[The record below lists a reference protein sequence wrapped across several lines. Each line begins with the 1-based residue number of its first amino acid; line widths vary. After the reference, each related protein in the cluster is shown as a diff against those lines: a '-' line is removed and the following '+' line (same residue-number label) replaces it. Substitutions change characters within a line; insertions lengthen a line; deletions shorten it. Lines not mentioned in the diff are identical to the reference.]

1 MRPIL
6 FILICLT
13 NTAFSY
19 YSKKTRFDR
28 SINDKLDESINKEW
42 AFTDDQT
49 FFTAYKD
56 RKENA
61 CYLERLKKDQI
72 EHHQDVSIRY
82 REKQNSKVLYVPNE
96 TLTKLEAWREAG
108 GRIVD
113 FCRGRNIY
121 LLQETKPIT
130 GNDLDPF
137 LNEIPIDENDISSK
151 RVADIVLI
159 PLLSRAKREIQL
171 ENRKRLNEEFEKIR
185 IRRQT
190 SQFRGRFRG
199 QTQSQYLNLGND
211 GQTEGKAEAEAT
223 QQSSRAVVAGNHGMG
238 QAQSMSSSGSGCEE
252 CPGYQPDY
260 ALHVDPGKLQIQEL
274 PREGQ
279 YVTGPGAVGTPG
291 RMVDYRGSMV
301 SGTGPTGGVEQYP
314 EAIVPGSTVP
324 KTTVPDWQTYPG
336 GIQPGTG
343 TYPTGPIGP
352 GSVTPGQYPG
362 GVVSGGAY
370 PGALV
375 PGSVPIYP
383 GGVIPGTPGTPGG
396 SRPYPA
402 GTVPGT
408 GVMYPGGVPS
418 GTVQT
423 GGDVA
428 YPGGTVI
435 GTKVIDGTGVYP
447 GGTAPG
453 SIPTGGGV
461 TYPGGPVTGTTTTG
475 GTGVYPESP
484 APGRVPTGGG
494 VAYPGGPVTGG
505 TGVYPGGTAPGTV
518 PTGGGVAYPGRPV
531 TGTTTTG
538 GVGVYPGGTAPG
550 TVPTGG
556 GVAYPGG
563 PVTGTTT
570 TGGVGVYPGG
580 IAPGSIPTGGGVAYP
595 GRPVTGTTTTGGAGV
610 YPGGTAPG
618 NVPTGSGVAYP
629 GGPVT
634 GTTTTGGTGVYPGG
648 TAPGSVPIESGV
660 AYPGGPVTG
669 TTTTG
674 GTGVYPGG
682 TAPGS
687 VPTGGGVAYPG
698 GPVTGTTTTG
708 GTGVYPGGT
717 APRTGGAIPE
727 TITTGG
733 GTYPGTIRGTVI
745 PGGVPPEALRQPGE
759 RYPAETSIPGVSYPT
774 GTGTGGTVTY
784 PGGVPSGVG
793 ITGVGGPGV
802 PIVGGSGMYPAGI
815 PGTVVT
821 ESPAYP
827 GRVVT
832 TDGRGVSGAG
842 ILPNIVT
849 AAKTDVGTSISYPGI
864 SHGIP
869 GVSGTGIITPQGGV
883 AQPDMTRFI
892 TPGTVYPGAPLPG
905 SGMTITG
912 GAYPGSSV
920 FLPGGVGT
928 YPGGV
933 IPGTGSTGT
942 GGVQYP
948 PSGVLSPGQI
958 TNIPAGV
965 PGISQY
971 PTINQYYPGG
981 IGGQRIPGQYPGGTV
996 EASQFYQ
1003 KPKDISLTSA
1013 EDDGADTQA
1022 SSSVKQVD
1030 SGTEASASAQGKYG
1044 QGTAQSQVS
1053 GIYSGSAS
1061 FSAQAGTSDINRSA
1075 QAEISGGK
1083 DGAVSNAEG
1092 VGGRGKSQAQ
1102 VQLNSDSGATST
1114 GAQSSGWNHGTT
1126 SQVQASSKGGMADA
1140 QANGEGSTSSQ
1151 AQIGFQPY
1159 LKNDNKVEKHS
1170 LPFRGG
1176 GTASAQSGTHR
1187 GQSQSQLQGSFQYGI
1202 TYTGAAQAGS
1212 GSGAA
1217 ASRKP
1222 FNFNLTNPEIY
1233 RSYKPSNI
1241 PSIFKNDA
1249 TEVTNVPS
1257 DADFSRIQAQRGLQT
1272 SSSSRQT
1279 VVSGVSKEKVET
1291 SINKKEQS
1299 MDNKHAAAEP
1309 VYGEEEY
1316 EDQYEDEDYDS
1327 PVGQNPPPNLETFSS
1342 NKKLEDQHQSQMIQ
1356 IGNANRYD
1364 VRVTQDSNI
1373 AQAGDKLQ
1381 PGQSLP
1387 GYTIPPGFRGRV
1399 LSIAGDDTVA
1409 KGDGKAQSQTV
1420 ALIPAQPNT
1429 TLENKSLVSE
1439 TRSLHNNYPRFTGT
1453 PTSKNN
1459 GDHLN
1464 APTRSSSNSFLTRDL
1479 DKSIRPSYYT
1489 VTNSVAGKID
1499 DNKSSQ
1505 KKYEHRY
1512 YTKSST
1518 CGYFTFSCNIVYGS
1532 NGRTKI
1538 CKPKVPTYPDGTPM
1552 KC

>member
-72 EHHQDVSIRY
+72 KHHQDVSIRY

-121 LLQETKPIT
+121 LLQETKPII

-185 IRRQT
+185 MRRQT

-260 ALHVDPGKLQIQEL
+260 ALHVDPGKLQIQDL

-291 RMVDYRGSMV
+291 RMVDYPGSMV
-301 SGTGPTGGVEQYP
+301 SGTGPIGGVEQYP

-370 PGALV
+370 PGAFV

-428 YPGGTVI
+428 YPGGNVI

-475 GTGVYPESP
+475 GTGVYPGSP

-505 TGVYPGGTAPGTV
+505 T
-518 PTGGGVAYPGRPV
+518 
-531 TGTTTTG
+531 
-538 GVGVYPGGTAPG
+538 GVYPGGTAPG

-580 IAPGSIPTGGGVAYP
+580 IAPGSIPTGGGI
-595 GRPVTGTTTTGGAGV
+595 T
-610 YPGGTAPG
+610 
-618 NVPTGSGVAYP
+618 YP

-648 TAPGSVPIESGV
+648 TAPGSM
-660 AYPGGPVTG
+660 
-669 TTTTG
+669 
-674 GTGVYPGG
+674 
-682 TAPGS
+682 
-687 VPTGGGVAYPG
+687 PTGGGVAYPG

-708 GTGVYPGGT
+708 GTGAYPGGT

-759 RYPAETSIPGVSYPT
+759 HYPAETSIPGVSYPT

-784 PGGVPSGVG
+784 PGGVPPGVG
-793 ITGVGGPGV
+793 ITGVVAGPGV
-802 PIVGGSGMYPAGI
+802 PIVGAGGMYPAGI
-815 PGTVVT
+815 PGTVIT

-883 AQPDMTRFI
+883 AQPGMTRFI

-920 FLPGGVGT
+920 FLPGGVGS

-1003 KPKDISLTSA
+1003 KPKDTSLTSA

-1373 AQAGDKLQ
+1373 AQGGDKLQ

-1464 APTRSSSNSFLTRDL
+1464 TPTRSSSNSFLTRDL

>member
-6 FILICLT
+6 FILICFI

-49 FFTAYKD
+49 FFIAYKD

-61 CYLERLKKDQI
+61 CYLERLKEDHVK
-72 EHHQDVSIRY
+72 HYQDVRIRY

-121 LLQETKPIT
+121 LLQETKPIV

-151 RVADIVLI
+151 RVADVVLI

-171 ENRKRLNEEFEKIR
+171 ENRKKLNEEFEKIR

-238 QAQSMSSSGSGCEE
+238 QAQSMSSSGNGCED

-260 ALHVDPGKLQIQEL
+260 ALHVDQIPGKLQIQGL
-274 PREGQ
+274 PKEGQ
-279 YVTGPGAVGTPG
+279 YITGPGTGGTPG
-291 RMVDYRGSMV
+291 RMIAVDYPGSMV
-301 SGTGPTGGVEQYP
+301 PGTRPTEGAEHYP
-314 EAIVPGSTVP
+314 KTIVPGSTVP
-324 KTTVPDWQTYPG
+324 KSTVPDWQTYPG

-362 GVVSGGAY
+362 VVPSGAY
-370 PGALV
+370 PGAYV
-375 PGSVPIYP
+375 P
-383 GGVIPGTPGTPGG
+383 GGVPTYPGSIIPGTTGGGGPG
-396 SRPYPA
+396 

-408 GVMYPGGVPS
+408 GVMYPGGVPP

-423 GGDVA
+423 GGDV
-428 YPGGTVI
+428 
-435 GTKVIDGTGVYP
+435 VYP
-447 GGTAPG
+447 GGT
-453 SIPTGGGV
+453 I
-461 TYPGGPVTGTTTTG
+461 TGTEAIEG
-475 GTGVYPESP
+475 
-484 APGRVPTGGG
+484 A
-494 VAYPGGPVTGG
+494 
-505 TGVYPGGTAPGTV
+505 GVYPGGTAPGTV
-518 PTGGGVAYPGRPV
+518 PTGGGI
-531 TGTTTTG
+531 
-538 GVGVYPGGTAPG
+538 VYPGGTITRTTGAGIYPGGAAPG
-550 TVPTGG
+550 SVPTGG

-563 PVTGTTT
+563 PVTGTT
-570 TGGVGVYPGG
+570 GVKIYPGG
-580 IAPGSIPTGGGVAYP
+580 IAPGTVLTRGDVAYP
-595 GRPVTGTTTTGGAGV
+595 SGTITRTTGA
-610 YPGGTAPG
+610 
-618 NVPTGSGVAYP
+618 
-629 GGPVT
+629 
-634 GTTTTGGTGVYPGG
+634 
-648 TAPGSVPIESGV
+648 
-660 AYPGGPVTG
+660 
-669 TTTTG
+669 
-674 GTGVYPGG
+674 GVYPGG

-698 GPVTGTTTTG
+698 GPVTGTITGEAGMYPGSTAPGTVSTGGDVAYPGGTVTGTTATGGAGVYPGGIVPGTVPIRGGVAYPVGPVTGTTG
-708 GTGVYPGGT
+708 VGVYPGGT
-717 APRTGGAIPE
+717 ARGTVPTGGSTYPSGDIRG
-727 TITTGG
+727 TITTDG
-733 GTYPGTIRGTVI
+733 GTYSEPVRGTII
-745 PGGVPPEALRQPGE
+745 PGRVPSEVLRRPGE

-774 GTGTGGTVTY
+774 STGTGGTVTY
-784 PGGVPSGVG
+784 PGGVPLGVDTTSVSGQ
-793 ITGVGGPGV
+793 GV
-802 PIVGGSGMYPAGI
+802 PTVGGSGMYPVGI

-821 ESPAYP
+821 GGPTYP

-842 ILPNIVT
+842 IIPNIVT
-849 AAKTDVGTSISYPGI
+849 SAKTDVGTSISYPGI
-864 SHGIP
+864 PGI
-869 GVSGTGIITPQGGV
+869 STPQGGV
-883 AQPDMTRFI
+883 AQPGMTRFI

-905 SGMTITG
+905 SGATGVTTTG
-912 GAYPGSSV
+912 GGYPGSSV

-928 YPGGV
+928 YPGSV
-933 IPGTGSTGT
+933 ISGTGPTGT

-948 PSGVLSPGQI
+948 PSGILPSGQI
-958 TNIPAGV
+958 TNIPSI
-965 PGISQY
+965 PQY

-981 IGGQRIPGQYPGGTV
+981 IGGQTIPGQYPGSVGTV
-996 EASQFYQ
+996 EASQYYQ

-1022 SSSVKQVD
+1022 ASSVKQVD

-1061 FSAQAGTSDINRSA
+1061 FSAQAGTRDINRSA

-1092 VGGRGKSQAQ
+1092 VAGRGKSQAQ
-1102 VQLNSDSGATST
+1102 VQLNSDSGDTST

-1176 GTASAQSGTHR
+1176 GAASAQSGAHR

-1222 FNFNLTNPEIY
+1222 FNFNLTNSEIY

-1241 PSIFKNDA
+1241 PSLSKNDA
-1249 TEVTNVPS
+1249 TEVTTVSS
-1257 DADFSRIQAQRGLQT
+1257 DADFSRIQAQRHGLQT

-1279 VVSGVSKEKVET
+1279 VVSGISKEKAEA
-1291 SINKKEQS
+1291 SMNRKEQS
-1299 MDNKHAAAEP
+1299 IDNKHAAEP

-1327 PVGQNPPPNLETFSS
+1327 PVRQNPPPNLETFSS

-1364 VRVTQDSNI
+1364 VRVTQDSNT
-1373 AQAGDKLQ
+1373 AQEGDRLQ

-1420 ALIPAQPNT
+1420 ALIPAQPNN

-1439 TRSLHNNYPRFTGT
+1439 TRSLRNNYSRFTGT
-1453 PTSKNN
+1453 PISKNN

>member
-1 MRPIL
+1 MSEP
-6 FILICLT
+6 
-13 NTAFSY
+13 
-19 YSKKTRFDR
+19 KKTRFDR

-61 CYLERLKKDQI
+61 CYLERLKEDQVK
-72 EHHQDVSIRY
+72 HHRDVPIRY

-121 LLQETKPIT
+121 LLQETKPIA

-151 RVADIVLI
+151 RVADVLLI

-171 ENRKRLNEEFEKIR
+171 ENRKRLNEEFEKTR

-260 ALHVDPGKLQIQEL
+260 ALHVDQIPGKLQIQGL
-274 PREGQ
+274 PKEGQ
-279 YVTGPGAVGTPG
+279 YVTGPGTGGTPG
-291 RMVDYRGSMV
+291 RMIDYPGNMV

-314 EAIVPGSTVP
+314 EGRVPGSTVP

-370 PGALV
+370 PGAFV
-375 PGSVPIYP
+375 PGGVPTYP
-383 GGVIPGTPGTPGG
+383 GGVIPGTQGG
-396 SRPYPA
+396 GGPYP
-402 GTVPGT
+402 GSTVSGT
-408 GVMYPGGVPS
+408 GVMYPGGIPS

-428 YPGGTVI
+428 YPGGTAI
-435 GTKVIDGTGVYP
+435 GTKTTDGAGVYPSGIPSGTVPTGGGITYPGGTITRTTGPGVYP

-453 SIPTGGGV
+453 SVPTGGGVSYPGGPVTGTTRTGGAGVYPGSTAPETVPTGGGV
-461 TYPGGPVTGTTTTG
+461 TYPGGPVTGTIG
-475 GTGVYPESP
+475 
-484 APGRVPTGGG
+484 
-494 VAYPGGPVTGG
+494 TGG
-505 TGVYPGGTAPGTV
+505 TGVYPGS
-518 PTGGGVAYPGRPV
+518 
-531 TGTTTTG
+531 
-538 GVGVYPGGTAPG
+538 TAPG

-563 PVTGTTT
+563 PITGTTGIGGAGVYPGSTAPGTVPTGGDIAYPGGTVTGTT
-570 TGGVGVYPGG
+570 
-580 IAPGSIPTGGGVAYP
+580 S
-595 GRPVTGTTTTGGAGV
+595 TGGAGV
-610 YPGGTAPG
+610 YPVGIVPGT
-618 NVPTGSGVAYP
+618 
-629 GGPVT
+629 
-634 GTTTTGGTGVYPGG
+634 
-648 TAPGSVPIESGV
+648 VPIR
-660 AYPGGPVTG
+660 
-669 TTTTG
+669 
-674 GTGVYPGG
+674 
-682 TAPGS
+682 
-687 VPTGGGVAYPG
+687 GGVAYPG
-698 GPVTGTTTTG
+698 GPVTGTTATG
-708 GTGVYPGGT
+708 GVGTYPGGT
-717 APRTGGAIPE
+717 VPGGTSPIGGSGLYPGGAIPG
-727 TITTGG
+727 TMTTGG
-733 GTYPGTIRGTVI
+733 GTYPGTVRGTVI
-745 PGGVPPEALRQPGE
+745 PGGVPPEALRRPGE
-759 RYPAETSIPGVSYPT
+759 RYPAETSIPGVSYPI

-784 PGGVPSGVG
+784 PSGVPPGVG

-802 PIVGGSGMYPAGI
+802 PTMVGSGMYPAGI

-821 ESPAYP
+821 GGPTYP

-864 SHGIP
+864 SPGIP
-869 GVSGTGIITPQGGV
+869 GVSGTGITTPQGGV
-883 AQPDMTRFI
+883 AQPGMTRFI

-905 SGMTITG
+905 SGVTETTTTG
-912 GAYPGSSV
+912 GAYPGSNV

-933 IPGTGSTGT
+933 IPGTRSTET

-948 PSGVLSPGQI
+948 SSGILPSGQI
-958 TNIPAGV
+958 PTGV

-981 IGGQRIPGQYPGGTV
+981 IGGQTIPGQYPGGVGTTGTV
-996 EASQFYQ
+996 ETSQYYQ

-1061 FSAQAGTSDINRSA
+1061 FSAQAGTIDINRSA

-1249 TEVTNVPS
+1249 TEVTTVPS
-1257 DADFSRIQAQRGLQT
+1257 DADFSRIQAQRQGLQT

-1279 VVSGVSKEKVET
+1279 VVSGISKEKVEA

-1299 MDNKHAAAEP
+1299 MDNKHSAVEA
-1309 VYGEEEY
+1309 VYDEEEY
-1316 EDQYEDEDYDS
+1316 EDQYEDEDYNS
-1327 PVGQNPPPNLETFSS
+1327 SVGQTPPPNLETFSS
-1342 NKKLEDQHQSQMIQ
+1342 NKKHEDQHQSQMIQ

-1373 AQAGDKLQ
+1373 AQGGDKLQ

-1439 TRSLHNNYPRFTGT
+1439 TRSLHNYPRFTGT

-1464 APTRSSSNSFLTRDL
+1464 APTRTSSNSFLTRDL

>member
-538 GVGVYPGGTAPG
+538 G
-550 TVPTGG
+550 
-556 GVAYPGG
+556 
-563 PVTGTTT
+563 
-570 TGGVGVYPGG
+570 
-580 IAPGSIPTGGGVAYP
+580 
-595 GRPVTGTTTTGGAGV
+595 
-610 YPGGTAPG
+610 
-618 NVPTGSGVAYP
+618 
-629 GGPVT
+629 
-634 GTTTTGGTGVYPGG
+634 TGVYPG
-648 TAPGSVPIESGV
+648 S
-660 AYPGGPVTG
+660 
-669 TTTTG
+669 
-674 GTGVYPGG
+674 
-682 TAPGS
+682 
-687 VPTGGGVAYPG
+687 
-698 GPVTGTTTTG
+698 
-708 GTGVYPGGT
+708 T

>member
-1 MRPIL
+1 MSKP
-6 FILICLT
+6 
-13 NTAFSY
+13 
-19 YSKKTRFDR
+19 KKTRFDR

-72 EHHQDVSIRY
+72 KHHQDVSIRY

-121 LLQETKPIT
+121 LLQETKPII

-185 IRRQT
+185 MRRQT

-260 ALHVDPGKLQIQEL
+260 ALHVDPGKLQIQDL

-291 RMVDYRGSMV
+291 RMVDYPGSMV
-301 SGTGPTGGVEQYP
+301 SGTGPIGGVEQYP

-370 PGALV
+370 PGAFV

-428 YPGGTVI
+428 YPGGNVI

-475 GTGVYPESP
+475 GTGVYPGSP

-505 TGVYPGGTAPGTV
+505 T
-518 PTGGGVAYPGRPV
+518 
-531 TGTTTTG
+531 
-538 GVGVYPGGTAPG
+538 GVYPGGTAPG

-580 IAPGSIPTGGGVAYP
+580 IAPGSIPTGGGI
-595 GRPVTGTTTTGGAGV
+595 T
-610 YPGGTAPG
+610 
-618 NVPTGSGVAYP
+618 YP

-648 TAPGSVPIESGV
+648 TAPGSM
-660 AYPGGPVTG
+660 
-669 TTTTG
+669 
-674 GTGVYPGG
+674 
-682 TAPGS
+682 
-687 VPTGGGVAYPG
+687 PTGGGVAYPG

-708 GTGVYPGGT
+708 GTGAYPGGT

-759 RYPAETSIPGVSYPT
+759 HYPAETSIPGVSYPT

-784 PGGVPSGVG
+784 PGGVPPGVG
-793 ITGVGGPGV
+793 ITGVVAGPGV
-802 PIVGGSGMYPAGI
+802 PIVGAGGMYPAGI
-815 PGTVVT
+815 PGTVIT

-883 AQPDMTRFI
+883 AQPGMTRFI

-920 FLPGGVGT
+920 FLPGGVGS

-1003 KPKDISLTSA
+1003 KPKDTSLTSA

-1373 AQAGDKLQ
+1373 AQGGDKLQ

-1464 APTRSSSNSFLTRDL
+1464 TPTRSSSNSFLTRDL